1 MFYLFTGA
9 NFTQR
14 WLDHKADE
22 RDESRK
28 RQTKSRV
35 LGEFVRVLGAH
46 VEVVDAV
53 LAATEAA
60 HVRLRNTLAET
71 ESNLLLIQDFDDT
84 NRRTSAKSSLPLEDA
99 INVAVDD
106 GFRAVRE
113 ACECLTELRAVASL
127 LTFSGDGSNLADI
140 LEKCAV

>member
-1 MFYLFTGA
+1 M
-9 NFTQR
+9 
-14 WLDHKADE
+14 
-22 RDESRK
+22 
-28 RQTKSRV
+28 

-84 NRRTSAKSSLPLEDA
+84 NRRTSAKSSLPLEDV
-99 INVAVDD
+99 INVAIDD

-140 LEKCAV
+140 LEKCAI

>member
-1 MFYLFTGA
+1 MFCFTGA

-35 LGEFVRVLGAH
+35 LGEFVKVLGAH

-60 HVRLRNTLAET
+60 HVRLRNALAET

>member
-1 MFYLFTGA
+1 MFTGA

-35 LGEFVRVLGAH
+35 LGEFVKVLGAH

-60 HVRLRNTLAET
+60 HVRLRNALAET

-84 NRRTSAKSSLPLEDA
+84 NRRTSAKSSLPLEDV

>member
-1 MFYLFTGA
+1 M
-9 NFTQR
+9 
-14 WLDHKADE
+14 
-22 RDESRK
+22 
-28 RQTKSRV
+28 
-35 LGEFVRVLGAH
+35 RVLGAH

-60 HVRLRNTLAET
+60 HVRLRNALAET
-71 ESNLLLIQDFDDT
+71 ESNLLLIDT

-99 INVAVDD
+99 INIAIDD

-140 LEKCAV
+140 LEKCAM

>member
-1 MFYLFTGA
+1 LFTGA

-35 LGEFVRVLGAH
+35 LGEFVKVLGAH

-60 HVRLRNTLAET
+60 HVRLRNALAET

-84 NRRTSAKSSLPLEDA
+84 NRRTSAKSSLPLEDV

>member
-1 MFYLFTGA
+1 M
-9 NFTQR
+9 
-14 WLDHKADE
+14 
-22 RDESRK
+22 
-28 RQTKSRV
+28 

-60 HVRLRNTLAET
+60 HVQLRNTLAET
-71 ESNLLLIQDFDDT
+71 ESNLLLVQDFDFDDT
-84 NRRTSAKSSLPLEDA
+84 NRRTSAKQCLPLENA

-113 ACECLTELRAVASL
+113 ACECLDELRAVASL
-127 LTFSGDGSNLADI
+127 LTSNAGDGSNLADI
-140 LEKCAV
+140 LEKCAI

>member
-1 MFYLFTGA
+1 
-9 NFTQR
+9 
-14 WLDHKADE
+14 
-22 RDESRK
+22 
-28 RQTKSRV
+28 

-60 HVRLRNTLAET
+60 HVRLRNALAET
-71 ESNLLLIQDFDDT
+71 ESNLLLIDT

-99 INVAVDD
+99 INIAIDD

-140 LEKCAV
+140 LEKCAM